1 MEIDVKPDSDTDTV
15 NLISNGVLSVVIFTT
30 ANFDASTVDVTSVQ
44 FIGAMAAQHALE
56 DMDGDGDL
64 DLVLHFRI
72 QDTNL
77 EREYKDALLEEM
89 ADGTLDDNHQDI
101 QATLTGETT
110 DGILFEGTDT
120 IEAFFVGKALQD
132 ALSTIYIACYIGDGW
147 HDLKNGK

>member
-15 NLISNGVLSVVIFTT
+15 NLISNGVLPVVIFTT
-30 ANFDASTVDVTSVQ
+30 ANFDASTADVTSMQ
-44 FIGAMAAQHALE
+44 FIGAMAVQHALE
-56 DMDGDGDL
+56 DVDGDL

-77 EREYKDALLEEM
+77 EQENKDALLEDM
-89 ADGTLDDNHQDI
+89 ADGTLDDNPQDI

-120 IEAFFVGKALQD
+120 IDAFFVGKALQD
-132 ALSTIYIACYIGDGW
+132 ALSTI
-147 HDLKNGK
+147 